1 MQSVVVDIGT
11 DITKKPKVRESLLSG
26 EEDLPTETRKRGT
39 ETLTFTEINFRYAIC
54 CS

>member
-39 ETLTFTEINFRYAIC
+39 ETDVYRNQFSLCNLL
-54 CS
+54 